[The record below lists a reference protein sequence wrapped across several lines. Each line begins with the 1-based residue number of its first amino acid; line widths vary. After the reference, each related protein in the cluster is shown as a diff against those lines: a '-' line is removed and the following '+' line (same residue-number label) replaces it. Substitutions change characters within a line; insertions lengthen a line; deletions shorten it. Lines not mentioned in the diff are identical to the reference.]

1 MMMRTKV
8 TTAAVAAVLFG
19 FVGFAHAAAPAGST
33 FFEVERTIL
42 DVQKK
47 WFDEPAKPSPHA
59 SAWRGY
65 FMDLRSDLVRYVTAQ
80 SETDRSSAL
89 DRLDLR
95 KRELAAVPWTG
106 AREVADALDAWLA
119 PRAAIAL
126 AEKRL
131 VETIDRLPPPAD
143 AKIRGYREG
152 WVEYVRGKLVAAQN
166 EYEKAQTVADRL
178 SALKKVD
185 RLLATLRDRNKAT
198 TWRPAHELESALES
212 LFLRPNFN
220 VKADAATVAPLLA
233 FDPVKAEIVEFKG
246 QTSYV
251 TPGPKVAFGL
261 LSSDEGIGFFNSQ
274 QMVSVTP
281 VRGFQEQMMS
291 DPKGARAGKL
301 YYFSA
306 VNRDD
311 AILTINVLLK
321 PGGLLQIWPTYLH
334 NVQSAIDAAPT
345 QGGGSGRLIASLLGM
360 NRNKIVQ
367 KVHDGAMPRIRDE
380 VEAGSL
386 ELGTMRTGENAAE
399 QSAKLKKYF
408 LDNETLAIKDVL
420 VDHLALRSRPEYI
433 EAAGRVD
440 WRGAAAG
447 LGAVA
452 PPPKRLD
459 QIAPGVAANVHLS
472 SILTNVVQGLIESKY
487 SDVKDILFVIKPKA
501 AISGAPAV
509 AVTSNAEYSAFVKA
523 VAESKPPGEL
533 AIRVRKPSRPPEFAS
548 DTQGRLVILVYE
560 FDVSFP
566 APKKQT
572 AGSSTLLGPAA
583 NIYRMTSPLAEFDV
597 ELKVEVPKGGKPP
610 VVIAK
615 IADFD
620 PGPKVR
626 IDAIDDDES
635 KGKPLTKLSQSVVV
649 SGFKLALRA
658 KPLDFKLDTLPKEVE
673 LIEASSL
680 DPSGWM
686 RFVVKP
692 DLSKIKPPTPR

>member
-1 MMMRTKV
+1 MLRTNV

-19 FVGFAHAAAPAGST
+19 SLAIARAAAPAGST

-47 WFDEPAKPSPHA
+47 WFDEHAKPTPYA
-59 SAWRGY
+59 PAWRGY

-80 SETDRSSAL
+80 SEPDRSAAL

-106 AREVADALDAWLA
+106 ARDIADALDSWLA
-119 PRAAIAL
+119 PRSAIAL

-131 VETIDRLPPPAD
+131 VETIDHLPPPAD

-152 WVEYVRGKLVAAQN
+152 WVDYVRGKLVAAQN
-166 EYEKAQTVADRL
+166 AYEKAQTVADRL
-178 SALKKVD
+178 AALKTVD
-185 RLLATLRDRNKAT
+185 RLLATLRDRNKAAP
-198 TWRPAHELESALES
+198 WKPAHELETALEN

-220 VKADAATVAPLLA
+220 LKADAATIAPLLS

-261 LSSDEGIGFFNSQ
+261 LSSDDGIGFFNSQ
-274 QMVSVTP
+274 QMISITP

-334 NVQSAIDAAPT
+334 SVQSAIDAAPT
-345 QGGGSGRLIASLLGM
+345 QGGGSGRLIASLIGM
-360 NRNKIVQ
+360 NRTKIVQ
-367 KVHDGAMPRIRDE
+367 KVHDGAIPRIRDE

-386 ELGTMRTGENAAE
+386 ELGTIRTAENAAE

-408 LDNETLAIKDVL
+408 LDNETLAIKDLL
-420 VDHLALRSRPEYI
+420 VDHLALRSRPDYV
-433 EAAGRVD
+433 EAAGRID
-440 WRGAAAG
+440 WKGAATG

-459 QIAPGVAANVHLS
+459 QAAPGVAANLHLS
-472 SILTNVVQGLIESKY
+472 SILSNVVQGLIESKY
-487 SDVKDILFVIKPKA
+487 ADVKDILFVIKPKSVIA
-501 AISGAPAV
+501 GAPKV
-509 AVTSNAEYSAFVKA
+509 DVTTNADYKTFVKA
-523 VAESKPPGEL
+523 VDGSKNPGEL
-533 AIRVRKPSRPPEFAS
+533 AIRVRKPSRPPEFATDS
-548 DTQGRLVILVYE
+548 QGRLVILVYE

-566 APKKQT
+566 APKKQSSS
-572 AGSSTLLGPAA
+572 SSTLLGPAA
-583 NIYRMTSPLAEFDV
+583 KIYRMTSPLAEFDV
-597 ELKVEVPKGGKPP
+597 DLKIDLPQGGKPP
-610 VVIAK
+610 VVTAK

-635 KGKPLTKLSQSVVV
+635 KGKPLTKLSQSVVI

-673 LIEASSL
+673 VREVSSL

-692 DLSKIKPPTPR
+692 DLSKVKPPAPR